1 MSWQVSWRTFFF
13 FQGKCSGRGISPAV
27 WQRKCAR
34 KLEQSSCLVSLVSFS
49 LNNLS
54 GRSWGL
60 CLPSAPSDWI
70 LATACQEQ
78 NWGAVCLCQQH
89 SLPPEAAWGTVQPW
103 RMETGRYSLTGWVC
117 IGEVASWLQAGLPSA
132 PPAKGAGTEDGW
144 WAGPLSFSPAGAL
157 VACLAL
163 HVEPLQGTELMAMES
178 QLLEASWVQRSLGKP
193 FWWVIRTLLLCM
205 VGMKAAYNP
214 DLPFPL
220 HEYSFQ

>member
-34 KLEQSSCLVSLVSFS
+34 KLERSSCLVSLVSFS

-103 RMETGRYSLTGWVC
+103 KMETGRYSPTGWVC
-117 IGEVASWLQAGLPSA
+117 IGEVASWLQACLPSA

-157 VACLAL
+157 VACLAVA
-163 HVEPLQGTELMAMES
+163 HGAPPGHRADGSGVPTAGS
-178 QLLEASWVQRSLGKP
+178 ILGPKIP
-193 FWWVIRTLLLCM
+193 RQTLLM
-205 VGMKAAYNP
+205 GDQNP
-214 DLPFPL
+214 SSVRGGDESSLQSWPAFSTPWV
-220 HEYSFQ
+220 